1 MATSKNDQTVRVPTL
16 PGGADAEISDRDS
29 ADGKR
34 PAGRIVHDAR
44 GNAVWNWGGTA
55 DAPHISLDSTSTMLK
70 RLELPELKVEG
81 QEETVQAPA
90 KAAAAVAPSKKSAA
104 PDVSGG
110 YNPYD
115 QRKAVRKPTEPKGP
129 VGKKSR

>member
-1 MATSKNDQTVRVPTL
+1 MATSKNDQTVRVPAL
-16 PGGADAEISDRDS
+16 PGAADTNNSDRDIS
-29 ADGKR
+29 DGKR

-44 GNAVWNWGGTA
+44 GNAVWNWGGSSDT
-55 DAPHISLDSTSTMLK
+55 PHISLDSTSTMLK

-81 QEETVQAPA
+81 QEETVKEPA
-90 KAAAAVAPSKKSAA
+90 KAAAVTSAKKPA

>member
-1 MATSKNDQTVRVPTL
+1 VPTL
-16 PGGADAEISDRDS
+16 PGGADVENSDPDS
-29 ADGKR
+29 AGGKR

-44 GNAVWNWGGTA
+44 GNAVWNWGGSA
-55 DAPHISLDSTSTMLK
+55 DTPHISLDSTSTMLK

-81 QEETVQAPA
+81 QEETAKDPA
-90 KAAAAVAPSKKSAA
+90 NAVAVTSAKKPA